1 MAVSILSRWPPV
13 CADKDDARV
22 DADADVDIDTTSCF
36 AFNPLNQDGWEKTYT
51 SVFID
56 NEEGDRTGIA
66 TERSMGEGFT
76 TTGTEAYKAWET
88 LTVGGETVYEGT
100 VYHLCDN
107 LGTKGLSVGEWN
119 VEISYEVDLELDDTA
134 VPVSA
139 GNVLMRLSTPRLYL
153 NNDMFGTG
161 ETWTFNYTL
170 QYIDTSGGSGG
181 TGGSGLS
188 VNIPVSGSFTD
199 KGTQVIS
206 VMGESMTAWHI
217 SGTYTMALNGSG
229 IPFTRDFPGKADFF
243 WVEGIGL
250 VREEHKDTE
259 TDAVILSKELTSMS
273 GL

>member
-1 MAVSILSRWPPV
+1 M
-13 CADKDDARV
+13 
-22 DADADVDIDTTSCF
+22 
-36 AFNPLNQDGWEKTYT
+36 
-51 SVFID
+51 
-56 NEEGDRTGIA
+56 
-66 TERSMGEGFT
+66 
-76 TTGTEAYKAWET
+76 
-88 LTVGGETVYEGT
+88 
-100 VYHLCDN
+100 
-107 LGTKGLSVGEWN
+107 
-119 VEISYEVDLELDDTA
+119 
-134 VPVSA
+134 
-139 GNVLMRLSTPRLYL
+139 LMRLSTPRLYL

-217 SGTYTMALNGSG
+217 TGTYTMALNGSG

-243 WVEGIGL
+243 GDRLGS
-250 VREEHKDTE
+250 RRAQDTE
-259 TDAVILSKELTSMS
+259 TGAVILSKNSQHV